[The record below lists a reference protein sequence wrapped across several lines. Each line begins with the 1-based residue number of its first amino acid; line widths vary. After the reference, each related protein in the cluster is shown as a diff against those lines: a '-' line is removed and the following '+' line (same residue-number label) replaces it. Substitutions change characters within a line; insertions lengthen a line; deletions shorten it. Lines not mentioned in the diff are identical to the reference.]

1 MSTRPAFGSADVPI
15 HVDSSSDETSNNKYG
30 QQIPSNQLDYAYF
43 NAENFATESSNNKDL
58 AAGFGYVESSFRED
72 SFNDQNKNF
81 SSVNAYGQQNL
92 TDFAVLLHSPI
103 QQEEQQQ
110 PSPLELMPSPP
121 PQEQEENDIFGLL
134 ESNIL
139 LSPLLTSQEQEK
151 HETFGFE
158 RAESDE
164 LFHFAEED
172 TTQLFQDVDFDD
184 FC

>member
-1 MSTRPAFGSADVPI
+1 MSTRPAFGSADIPI

-43 NAENFATESSNNKDL
+43 NGENFATESSNKKDL
-58 AAGFGYVESSFRED
+58 AAGFGYVESFYRED
-72 SFNDQNKNF
+72 SFHDQNKNF

-92 TDFAVLLHSPI
+92 TDFEVLLHSPI
-103 QQEEQQQ
+103 QQEEQQL
-110 PSPLELMPSPP
+110 PSPLELMPSPT

-134 ESNIL
+134 EPTIL
-139 LSPLLTSQEQEK
+139 LSPLLISQEQEK

-164 LFHFAEED
+164 LFHFAEEG
-172 TTQLFQDVDFDD
+172 TTQLFHDVDFNDI
-184 FC
+184 C